1 MERKSLSRD
10 VQVASIGPA
19 TLVLR
24 SRTWDRL
31 KFEIEYARQRGTTA
45 NSYLIQAQQSILID
59 PPGESFT
66 DIFLEE
72 LAQHQYLQR
81 LHYILLSHVNFNR
94 IATLKALLPL
104 APYAVVLCS
113 KPGVITLR
121 AAFETDPLPGLPA
134 RDEEEAADLGI
145 TYNGD
150 QSFRLRVV
158 RDGERLDL
166 GEGHELHFRTV
177 PTPRHPDALCTY
189 DPATGILYSDKL
201 FGAHVCDEPIFDEH
215 WRQLSEDRRYYFDC
229 LHCTQTQ
236 QVKAALAK
244 LADFPAS
251 TYAPAHGPLVR
262 HSLRRLQQDYQT
274 WCEEHPSSEPR
285 VALLFTSAYGNTGLM
300 AAALGQGLERAG
312 VIVERINCEWVSPE
326 EVTQAL
332 ERCQGFIIGSP
343 TLAGHAPVQIQ
354 TALGIILSSTPNT
367 KLAGVFGSYGW
378 SGEAVDFIESK
389 LLNAGFSLGFPTIR
403 AKFKPTPE
411 VLQTCEQAGS
421 QFAQALRKV
430 MRARSSRPSGSET
443 QGDRAVRISGTRSL
457 QALSRV
463 VGSLCVVTA
472 QQGGIWRGFLTSSVS
487 QASFNPPGLT
497 LSVSKDQEAE
507 LFTQPEA
514 PFVLNILREGKGGPG
529 SSSSSSLQRHFQR
542 PQRPGEDR
550 FAGVATFPA
559 ENGCPILQEA
569 LAYLECRVRNWMD
582 CGDRYLIYAEVE
594 RGKVL
599 DPTGVTA
606 IQHGRL

>member
-1 MERKSLSRD
+1 MESKTPSRD
-10 VQVASIGPA
+10 VQVASIGPS
-19 TLVLR
+19 TLALR

-31 KFEIEYARQRGTTA
+31 KIELEYARQRGTTA
-45 NSYLIQAQQSILID
+45 NSYLIQADQAILID

-72 LAQHQYLQR
+72 LAQHHYLQR
-81 LHYILLSHVNFNR
+81 LQFILLSHVNFNR

-113 KPGVITLR
+113 KPGAITLR
-121 AAFETDPLPGLPA
+121 AAFETDPLPSLPA

-150 QSFRLRVV
+150 QSFRLRVI
-158 RDGERLDL
+158 RDGETLDL
-166 GEGHELHFRTV
+166 GKGHELRFRTV

-189 DPATGILYSDKL
+189 DPASGILYSDKL
-201 FGAHVCDEPIFDEH
+201 FGVHVCDESLFDEH
-215 WRQLSEDRRYYFDC
+215 WRHLSEDRRYYFDC
-229 LHCTQTQ
+229 LHRIQAP

-262 HSLRRLQQDYQT
+262 HSLRRLTLDYQA
-274 WCEEHPSSEPR
+274 WCEEHPATEQR

-300 AAALGQGLERAG
+300 AAAIGQGLERAG
-312 VIVERINCEWVSPE
+312 VIVERVNCEWVSPE
-326 EVTQAL
+326 EIGNIL

-367 KLAGVFGSYGW
+367 KVAGVFGSYGW

-389 LLNAGFSLGFPTIR
+389 LLNAGFPLGFETIR
-403 AKFKPTPE
+403 AKFKPTSE
-411 VLQTCEQAGS
+411 VLQDCERAGS
-421 QFAQALRKV
+421 QFAQTLRKA
-430 MRARSSRPSGSET
+430 MRARAPRQTSSET
-443 QGDRAVRISGTRSL
+443 QADRAE

-472 QQGGIWRGFLTSSVS
+472 QQDGIRRGFLTSAVA

-507 LFTQPEA
+507 LLTQAKA
-514 PFVLNILREGKGGPG
+514 PFVLNILREGK
-529 SSSSSSLQRHFQR
+529 SSLQRHFQR

-550 FAGVATFPA
+550 FAGLETATA

-569 LAYLECRVRNWMD
+569 LAYLECHVKNWMD
-582 CGDRYLIYAEVE
+582 CGDRYVIYAEAE

-606 IQHGRL
+606 MHHGRA

>member
-1 MERKSLSRD
+1 MASKTPTRD
-10 VQVASIGPA
+10 VQVAVIGPS

-31 KFEIEYARQRGTTA
+31 KFELEYARQRGTTA
-45 NSYLIQAQQSILID
+45 NSYLIQARQTLLID

-81 LHYILLSHVNFNR
+81 LDFILLSHVNFNR

-113 KPGVITLR
+113 KPGSLTLR
-121 AAFETDPLPGLPA
+121 AAFEGRESPPPG
-134 RDEEEAADLGI
+134 RDEEEAADFGI
-145 TYNGD
+145 PYGSN
-150 QSFRLRVV
+150 QSFRLRVI
-158 RDGERLDL
+158 RDGDRLDL
-166 GEGHELHFRTV
+166 GEGHELHLRTV

-189 DPATGILYSDKL
+189 DPATGILFTDKL
-201 FGAHVCDEPIFDEH
+201 FGAHVCDEQVFDEH

-229 LHCTQTQ
+229 LHRNQAP

-244 LADFPAS
+244 LEEFPAQI
-251 TYAPAHGPLVR
+251 YAPAHGPLVR
-262 HSLRRLQQDYQT
+262 HSLRRLRLDYQL
-274 WCEEHPSSEPR
+274 WCEEDPLEQR
-285 VALLFTSAYGNTGLM
+285 VALLYTSAYGNTGLM
-300 AAALGQGLERAG
+300 AVAIAQGLERAG
-312 VIVERINCEWVSPE
+312 VTVERINCEWATPE
-326 EVTQAL
+326 EIAQAL

-343 TLAGHAPVQIQ
+343 TLAGHPPVQIQ
-354 TALGIILSSTPNT
+354 TALGLILSSVPTS

-378 SGEAVDFIESK
+378 SGEAVDLIESK
-389 LLNAGFSLGFPTIR
+389 LLNAGFTLGFETIR
-403 AKFKPTPE
+403 AKFKPTAE
-411 VLQTCEQAGS
+411 ILEACQEAGS
-421 QFAQALRKV
+421 QFAQALRKAK
-430 MRARSSRPSGSET
+430 RARAPRQTSSET
-443 QGDRAVRISGTRSL
+443 QADRVG

-472 QQGGIWRGFLTSSVS
+472 LQGETRRGFLTWSVA

-497 LSVSKDQEAE
+497 LSVNKEQEAE
-507 LFTQPEA
+507 LLTYPQA
-514 PFVLNILREGKGGPG
+514 PFVLNILREGKG
-529 SSSSSSLQRHFQR
+529 SNLQRHFQR

-550 FAGVATFPA
+550 FAGLATAAA
-559 ENGCPILQEA
+559 ENGCPILLDA
-569 LAYLECRVRNWMD
+569 LAYLECRVKTWMD
-582 CGDRYLIYAEVE
+582 CGDRYLVYAEVE

-606 IQHGRL
+606 MRRG

>member
-1 MERKSLSRD
+1 MASKTPTRD
-10 VQVASIGPA
+10 VQVAVIGPS

-31 KFEIEYARQRGTTA
+31 KFELEYARQRGTTA
-45 NSYLIQAQQSILID
+45 NSYLIQARQTLLID

-81 LHYILLSHVNFNR
+81 LDFILLSHVNFNR
-94 IATLKALLPL
+94 LATLKALLPL

-113 KPGVITLR
+113 KPGSLTLR
-121 AAFETDPLPGLPA
+121 AAFEGRESPPPS
-134 RDEEEAADLGI
+134 RDEEEAADFGI
-145 TYNGD
+145 PYGND
-150 QSFRLRVV
+150 QSFRLRVI
-158 RDGERLDL
+158 RDGDCLDL

-189 DPATGILYSDKL
+189 DPATGILFTDKL
-201 FGAHVCDEPIFDEH
+201 FGAHVCDEQVFDEH

-229 LHCTQTQ
+229 LHRSQAP

-244 LADFPAS
+244 LEEFPAQI
-251 TYAPAHGPLVR
+251 YAPAHGPLVR
-262 HSLRRLQQDYQT
+262 HSLRRLRLDYQL
-274 WCEEHPSSEPR
+274 WCEEDPLEQR
-285 VALLFTSAYGNTGLM
+285 VALLYTSAYGNTGLM
-300 AAALGQGLERAG
+300 AVAIAQGLERAG
-312 VIVERINCEWVSPE
+312 VTVERINCEWATPE
-326 EVTQAL
+326 EIAQAL

-343 TLAGHAPVQIQ
+343 TLAGHPPVQIQ
-354 TALGIILSSTPNT
+354 TALGIILSSVPTS

-378 SGEAVDFIESK
+378 SGEAVDLIESK
-389 LLNAGFSLGFPTIR
+389 LLNAGFTLGFATIR
-403 AKFKPTPE
+403 ARFKPTPA
-411 VLQTCEQAGS
+411 VLEACQEAGS
-421 QFAQALRKV
+421 QFAQALRKAK
-430 MRARSSRPSGSET
+430 RARAPRQGGVET
-443 QGDRAVRISGTRSL
+443 QADRLG

-472 QQGGIWRGFLTSSVS
+472 LQDGIPRGFLTSSVA

-497 LSVSKDQEAE
+497 LSVSRDSEAE
-507 LFTQPEA
+507 LLTRPQA
-514 PFVLNILREGKGGPG
+514 PFVLNILREGK
-529 SSSSSSLQRHFQR
+529 SSSLQRHFQR

-550 FAGVATFPA
+550 FAGLAITTA
-559 ENGCPILQEA
+559 ENGCPVLLDA
-569 LAYLECRVRNWMD
+569 LAYLECRVRSWME
-582 CGDRYLIYAEVE
+582 CGDRYLVYAEVE

-606 IQHGRL
+606 MRRG

>member
-1 MERKSLSRD
+1 MESKILSRD

-19 TLVLR
+19 TLALR

-45 NSYLIQAQQSILID
+45 NSYLIQADQAILID

-72 LAQHQYLQR
+72 LAQHHYLQR
-81 LHYILLSHVNFNR
+81 LQFILLSHVNFNR

-113 KPGVITLR
+113 KPGAITLR
-121 AAFETDPLPGLPA
+121 AAFETDPLPSLPA

-158 RDGERLDL
+158 RDGECLDL

-189 DPATGILYSDKL
+189 DPASGILYSDKL
-201 FGAHVCDEPIFDEH
+201 FGAHVCDEHLFDEH

-229 LHCTQTQ
+229 LHRLQAP

-262 HSLRRLQQDYQT
+262 HSLRRLQLDYQT
-274 WCEEHPSSEPR
+274 WCEENPAEQR

-312 VIVERINCEWVSPE
+312 VIVERVNCEWATPE
-326 EVTQAL
+326 EIGQTL

-367 KLAGVFGSYGW
+367 KVAGVFGSYGW

-389 LLNAGFSLGFPTIR
+389 LLNAGFPLGFETIR
-403 AKFKPTPE
+403 AKFKPTTE
-411 VLQTCEQAGS
+411 VLQACEQAGS
-421 QFAQALRKV
+421 QFAQALRK
-430 MRARSSRPSGSET
+430 A
-443 QGDRAVRISGTRSL
+443 
-457 QALSRV
+457 
-463 VGSLCVVTA
+463 
-472 QQGGIWRGFLTSSVS
+472 
-487 QASFNPPGLT
+487 
-497 LSVSKDQEAE
+497 
-507 LFTQPEA
+507 
-514 PFVLNILREGKGGPG
+514 
-529 SSSSSSLQRHFQR
+529 
-542 PQRPGEDR
+542 
-550 FAGVATFPA
+550 
-559 ENGCPILQEA
+559 
-569 LAYLECRVRNWMD
+569 
-582 CGDRYLIYAEVE
+582 
-594 RGKVL
+594 
-599 DPTGVTA
+599 
-606 IQHGRL
+606 

>member
-1 MERKSLSRD
+1 MKSKTPSRD
-10 VQVASIGPA
+10 VQVASIGPS
-19 TLVLR
+19 TLALR

-45 NSYLIQAQQSILID
+45 NSYLIQADQAILID

-66 DIFLEE
+66 EIFLEE
-72 LAQHQYLQR
+72 LAQHHYLQK
-81 LHYILLSHVNFNR
+81 LQFILLSHVNFNR

-121 AAFETDPLPGLPA
+121 AAFETDPLPTLPA

-158 RDGERLDL
+158 RDGECLDL

-189 DPATGILYSDKL
+189 DPASGILYSDKL
-201 FGAHVCDEPIFDEH
+201 FGVHVCDEYLFDEH
-215 WRQLSEDRRYYFDC
+215 WRHLSEDRRYYFDC
-229 LHCTQTQ
+229 LHRLQAP

-244 LADFPAS
+244 LVDFPAS

-262 HSLRRLQQDYQT
+262 HSLRRLTLDYQA
-274 WCEEHPSSEPR
+274 WCEENPATEQR

-300 AAALGQGLERAG
+300 AAAIGQGLERAG
-312 VIVERINCEWVSPE
+312 VIVERVNCEWVTPE
-326 EVTQAL
+326 EIGQIL

-367 KLAGVFGSYGW
+367 KVAGVFGSYGW

-389 LLNAGFSLGFPTIR
+389 LLNAGFPLGFETIR
-403 AKFKPTPE
+403 AKFKPTSE

-421 QFAQALRKV
+421 QFAQALRKAI
-430 MRARSSRPSGSET
+430 RARAPRQTSSET
-443 QGDRAVRISGTRSL
+443 QVARAE

-472 QQGGIWRGFLTSSVS
+472 QQGGIRRGFLTSSVA

-497 LSVSKDQEAE
+497 ISVSKDQEAE
-507 LFTQPEA
+507 LLTQPQA
-514 PFVLNILREGKGGPG
+514 PFVLNILREGK
-529 SSSSSSLQRHFQR
+529 SSLQRHFQR

-550 FAGVATFPA
+550 FAGIETIPA

-569 LAYLECRVRNWMD
+569 LAYLECRVKTWMD
-582 CGDRYLIYAEVE
+582 CGDRYIIYAEVE

-606 IQHGRL
+606 MHHRRL

>member
-1 MERKSLSRD
+1 MESKILSRD

-19 TLVLR
+19 TLALR

-45 NSYLIQAQQSILID
+45 NSYLIQADQAILID

-66 DIFLEE
+66 NIFLEE
-72 LAQHQYLQR
+72 LTQHHYLQR
-81 LHYILLSHVNFNR
+81 LQFILLSHVNFNR

-121 AAFETDPLPGLPA
+121 AAFETDPLPSLPA

-158 RDGERLDL
+158 RDGECLDL

-189 DPATGILYSDKL
+189 DPASGILYSDKL
-201 FGAHVCDEPIFDEH
+201 FGAHVCDEHLFDEH

-229 LHCTQTQ
+229 LHRLQAP
-236 QVKAALAK
+236 QVKAALSK

-262 HSLRRLQQDYQT
+262 HSLRRLQLDYQT
-274 WCEEHPSSEPR
+274 WCEENPAEQR

-312 VIVERINCEWVSPE
+312 VIVERVNCEWATPE
-326 EVTQAL
+326 EIGQTL

-367 KLAGVFGSYGW
+367 KVAGVFGSYGW

-389 LLNAGFSLGFPTIR
+389 LLNAGFPLGFETIR
-403 AKFKPTPE
+403 AKFKPTSD

-421 QFAQALRKV
+421 QFAQALRKA
-430 MRARSSRPSGSET
+430 MRARSPRQTSSET
-443 QGDRAVRISGTRSL
+443 QADRGVRVSGTRSL

-472 QQGGIWRGFLTSSVS
+472 QQRGIRRGFLTSSVA

-497 LSVSKDQEAE
+497 VSVSKDQEAE
-507 LFTQPEA
+507 LLTQPQA
-514 PFVLNILREGKGGPG
+514 PFVLNILREGK
-529 SSSSSSLQRHFQR
+529 SSLQRHFQR

-550 FAGVATFPA
+550 FAGIETLPA

-569 LAYLECRVRNWMD
+569 LAYLECRVKNWMD
-582 CGDRYLIYAEVE
+582 SGDRYILYAEVE

-606 IQHGRL
+606 MHHRRT

>member
-1 MERKSLSRD
+1 MESKTPSRD
-10 VQVASIGPA
+10 VQVAFIGPS
-19 TLVLR
+19 TLALR

-31 KFEIEYARQRGTTA
+31 KFELEYARQRGTTA
-45 NSYLIQAQQSILID
+45 NSYLIQARQTLLID

-66 DIFLEE
+66 NIFLEE

-81 LHYILLSHVNFNR
+81 LQFILLSHVNFNR

-104 APYAVVLCS
+104 APYATVLCS

-121 AAFETDPLPGLPA
+121 AAFETDPLPSLPT

-145 TYNGD
+145 PYNGD

-158 RDGERLDL
+158 RDGESLDL
-166 GEGHELHFRTV
+166 GEGHELRFRTV

-189 DPATGILYSDKL
+189 DPASGILYSDKL
-201 FGAHVCDEPIFDEH
+201 FGAHVCDEHLFDEH

-229 LHCTQTQ
+229 LHRSQVI

-244 LADFPAS
+244 LEEFPAHI
-251 TYAPAHGPLVR
+251 YAPAHGPLIR
-262 HSLRRLQQDYQT
+262 HSLRRLKLDYHA
-274 WCEEHPSSEPR
+274 WCEEDPSEQR

-300 AAALGQGLERAG
+300 AMAIAQGLERAG
-312 VIVERINCEWVSPE
+312 VIVERVNCEWATPE
-326 EVTQAL
+326 EMTQAL

-354 TALGIILSSTPNT
+354 TALGIVLSSTPTT
-367 KLAGVFGSYGW
+367 KVAGVFGSYGW

-389 LLNAGFSLGFPTIR
+389 LLNAGFPLGFETIR
-403 AKFKPTPE
+403 AKFKPTSE
-411 VLQTCEQAGS
+411 VLQDCEQAGS
-421 QFAQALRKV
+421 QFAQALRKA
-430 MRARSSRPSGSET
+430 MRARTLRQTSTET
-443 QGDRAVRISGTRSL
+443 QADRAE

-472 QQGGIWRGFLTSSVS
+472 LQGGIRRGFLTSSVA

-497 LSVSKDQEAE
+497 ISVSKDQEAE
-507 LFTQPEA
+507 LLTQPQA
-514 PFVLNILREGKGGPG
+514 PFVLNILREGK
-529 SSSSSSLQRHFQR
+529 SSLQRHFQR

-550 FAGVATFPA
+550 FAGIETTPA
-559 ENGCPILQEA
+559 KNGCPILQEA
-569 LAYLECRVRNWMD
+569 LAYLECRVKTWMD

-594 RGKVL
+594 QGKVL

-606 IQHGRL
+606 MRRG